1 MRQVFEAFKEWL
13 RLRARLREERRFH
26 IEPATA
32 GGRAAFGRC
41 RPLDSF
47 HISTIIEI

>member
-1 MRQVFEAFKEWL
+1 MRRVFEAFKEWL

-41 RPLDSF
+41 DRLTAFIFPL
-47 HISTIIEI
+47 